1 MVSIFLTRRLR
12 GRKDSRLHQG
22 RKTFS
27 TTVERLNVLAEER
40 QWLERVVNVLI
51 LEQRF
56 EPGIVWVVSRRFPP
70 AVAAK
75 ALTPYWVTDLFR
87 NSTFISYE
95 FEIKVSLD
103 H

>member
-1 MVSIFLTRRLR
+1 MLS
-12 GRKDSRLHQG
+12 
-22 RKTFS
+22 
-27 TTVERLNVLAEER
+27 EER

-87 NSTFISYE
+87 NITFVYCE
-95 FEIKVSLD
+95 FELKVSFD